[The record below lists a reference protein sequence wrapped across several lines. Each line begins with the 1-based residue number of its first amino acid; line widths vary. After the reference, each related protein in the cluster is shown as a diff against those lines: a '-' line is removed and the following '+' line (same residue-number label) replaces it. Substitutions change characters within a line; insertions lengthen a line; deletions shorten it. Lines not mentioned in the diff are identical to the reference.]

1 MTKKFLAYKFFYTT
15 HARLGDYRASQDH
28 EAGAMLLGGIDM
40 MTCSCIYLGSI
51 DILEEQTEMTDY
63 FDGEKAISVFM
74 K

>member
-1 MTKKFLAYKFFYTT
+1 
-15 HARLGDYRASQDH
+15 
-28 EAGAMLLGGIDM
+28 MLLGGIDM